1 MTRTQ
6 TAHRT
11 SKETA
16 VPVNR
21 LLSHPLRLAVAA
33 LLALL
38 LLLPAGLPALA
49 PAHAVD
55 DDTQTVKASDGA
67 ATVTSVKNVREGA
80 QVKVTGA
87 GWKAQ
92 DGSGSN
98 VSLKLDKG
106 KTTIGGDAVVATVDA
121 DADGR
126 FTATFPFPGSGNS
139 NAAWTVGS
147 SHTIHVLSGS
157 GRGGDV
163 ARNAVLTVG
172 IVRADGTAADP
183 DDPQYWDSYS
193 IPGKVGDKT
202 VEDATVHI
210 APIDAGDGARL
221 KMHGEG
227 WTMADGKRGSVV
239 AVKLQKSGSST
250 DVYTRTPNTK
260 INDYLT
266 SKAGNNDSVWV
277 LLTPD
282 EAKADPSA
290 GIFHVDEKGEFD
302 VDIAMPTGL
311 KRGQYLKAQFLSG
324 KNAGYIDSSWNDV
337 QRSTAIGPLKVDGE
351 AAEESGRGSDVK
363 CTDVTSRP
371 TVTVETKKVAV
382 GGKVH
387 VTGSGYCNPTANT
400 GAAHV
405 AVKLDE
411 GKYSRLDDAVS
422 TNRTMWQIIETN
434 QSDGTFD
441 TWIQL
446 PDGTEKTS
454 TPAFP
459 EGAHSLRFLSGS
471 LHTGDKGSTVGGVG
485 VADFVVGQYRPQG
498 APDPVDPG
506 SALTSGNRNGVTASL
521 NGNTI
526 TVTVPGGRQGDWVH
540 TSAYMDGSRRGAW
553 LGEWNQLDAEK
564 SVTYT
569 VDREVLLAGK
579 YQLLVQNGN
588 EGHVGEILGWTTLE
602 LKDTGSGDS
611 GSSGGHGTSGSGRAT
626 ATSPNRT
633 SGTAE
638 QTSGP
643 VAGSGSTSVLT
654 GAAVPGGNAS
664 SLSDTAQDQTS
675 YVVVRRAPGSDTET
689 VVKRVVKKKVA
700 KKPTASPSAQAA
712 QAQQAQ
718 GSGQDQDQAAAQST
732 AQKHSW
738 FSWENL
744 LLVAAAAIL
753 LALVLTGGKKK
764 TQTTAGAAGS
774 ASDSATKD

>member
-1 MTRTQ
+1 MIRPLS
-6 TAHRT
+6 AHRT
-11 SKETA
+11 PKEA
-16 VPVNR
+16 PAAVNR
-21 LLSHPLRLAVAA
+21 LISHPLRLAVAA
-33 LLALL
+33 LLTLA
-38 LLLPAGLPALA
+38 LLLPAGLPSLT
-49 PAHAVD
+49 PAHAAED
-55 DDTQTVKASDGA
+55 ETQTVKASDGT
-67 ATVTSVKNVREGA
+67 ATVTSVKTVREGA
-80 QVKVTGA
+80 EVTVTGT

-98 VSLKLDKG
+98 VSVKLDKG

-121 DADGR
+121 NAQGE
-126 FTATFPFPGSGNS
+126 FSATFPFPGKD
-139 NAAWTVGS
+139 NANEAWTVGS
-147 SHTIHVLSGS
+147 THTIHVLSGS
-157 GRGGDV
+157 GKTGDV

-172 IVRADGTAADP
+172 VAKADGTTVDP
-183 DDPQYWDSYS
+183 DDPQHWDSYT
-193 IPGKVGDKT
+193 IPGKVGDT
-202 VEDATVHI
+202 AVDDATVRI
-210 APIDAGDGARL
+210 APIGTGDGARL
-221 KMHGEG
+221 KLHGEG
-227 WTMADGKRGSVV
+227 WTMADGKRGSVI
-239 AVKLQKSGSST
+239 AVKLLKNSKG
-250 DVYTRTPNTK
+250 DAYTRTPNTK

-266 SKAGNNDSVWV
+266 ARAGNNDSVWV

-282 EAKADPSA
+282 QSKEDKAA
-290 GIFHVDEKGEFD
+290 GIFHIDEKGEFD
-302 VDIAMPTGL
+302 VDIALPDGL
-311 KRGQYLKAQFLSG
+311 KQGQYLKAQFLSG
-324 KNAGYIDSSWNDV
+324 KNAEYVDASWKDV
-337 QRSTAIGPLKVDGE
+337 QRSTAVGPLKVDGV
-351 AAEESGRGSDVK
+351 AADEDSQTSDVK

-371 TVTVETKKVAV
+371 TVTVETKNVGV

-422 TNRTMWQIIETN
+422 TNRTIWQIIETD
-434 QSDGTFD
+434 QSNGTFD
-441 TWIQL
+441 AWIQL
-446 PDGTEKTS
+446 PDGTDKTS

-459 EGAHSLRFLSGS
+459 EGAHTLRFLSGS
-471 LHTGDKGSTVGGVG
+471 LKPGDKGSTVGGAG

-506 SALTSGNRNGVTASL
+506 SALTSGNRHGVSATL
-521 NGNTI
+521 DGDKL
-526 TVTVPGGRQGDWVH
+526 TVTVPEGRQGDWIH
-540 TSAYMDGSRRGAW
+540 TSAYMDGSRRSAW
-553 LGEWNQLDAEK
+553 LGEWHQLDARR

-569 VDREVLLAGK
+569 VDREVLMAGK

-602 LKDTGSGDS
+602 LKDTGSGES

-732 AQKHSW
+732 ARKHSW